1 MNFLEAILFP
11 DFSMYIFAF
20 LCLFACAFID
30 SILERATKQT
40 TSYFSL
46 FFSITSSED
55 FPTDPV
61 DPSNTTFCIK

>member
-1 MNFLEAILFP
+1 MNLLEAILFP

-30 SILERATKQT
+30 SKLERATKQA

-46 FFSITSSED
+46 IFSITSRED
-55 FPTDPV
+55 CPTYPV